1 MITEPR
7 DHHVCQQTRAR
18 DAARDRPA
26 RRRGLEDALA
36 TGACQLRS
44 HGADHLEACRHVLQV
59 LGHVRADAAK
69 PATAGGAATVL
80 ASGIPV
86 SAGGVGADLLLLA
99 RQVSW
104 QPAIQRAGVGGYLG
118 AGRGRHVV
126 EHRWLQQAGLGVV
139 ESFARNA
146 VLGMQSARQL
156 QRELVHHQLQ
166 GRHLGH
172 ALAQVLLEQL
182 RVVGQVVDRVGTGHG
197 ATLCPKRRPM
207 SSGTR

>member
-1 MITEPR
+1 MVTVLG
-7 DHHVCQQTRAR
+7 DHHVCQQARAR

-26 RRRGLEDALA
+26 RRCGLEDALA
-36 TGACQLRS
+36 TGTCQLRS

-59 LGHVRADAAK
+59 LGDVRADAPK
-69 PATAGGAATVL
+69 PATAGGAAAVL

-86 SAGGVGADLLLLA
+86 SAGGVRADLLLLA

-104 QPAIQRAGVGGYLG
+104 QPAIQRASVGSRLRA
-118 AGRGRHVV
+118 AGGRHFV
-126 EHRWLQQAGLGVV
+126 EHRRLQQAGLGVV
-139 ESFARNA
+139 ESLAGSA
-146 VLGMQSARQL
+146 VLGVQPACEL

-197 ATLCPKRRPM
+197 AALCPKRRPM
-207 SSGTR
+207 SSGKR